1 MINLNNVSLVFQ
13 GGSVALSNITTS
25 INEGEFVYLV
35 GHSGSGKSSFLKL
48 LYKEYI
54 STKGEIEVAGLNVV
68 QLQKWKTP
76 LLRRKLGVVTQEPQL
91 LEKRNTY
98 ENISFALEVMGST
111 AEEIESKTNTLLDLV
126 ELNENAFKF
135 PDQLSGGEQ
144 TRVSIARSLANNPLI
159 LLCDEPT
166 GNLDPDL
173 SIQIVSL
180 LEKINRAGTTVVM
193 ATHDSSIVNRRKKRV
208 IELSNGKIV
217 RDEEEGTYILRK
229 MMNKFS
235 YVIKNTILNMRRTPL
250 LVFATIIAVL
260 VSSFLVFTTLSARSI
275 VQNNTLRWQ
284 NGTHVVV
291 FLDDRVTTTAHK
303 QLQESLESYSEVRTV
318 DYFTKAEAEDEFRA
332 LFKDQPD
339 LLSEVD
345 YEKLPSSL
353 RVNLNN
359 PSDYELIIERM
370 DGNPAVKEI
379 RTSGEAIE
387 RLLSL
392 TDTLVISASAF
403 ALLVGFAAFILII
416 NTLRLAAYSKK
427 KEIKIMRLVG
437 ASSTYIRLP
446 FIFEAIFESLIGTS
460 IAVGLGWGIIEYSKN
475 SIVAESIFDITI
487 SDSYLIYLTVVL
499 LLSSIIFGLIASFVG
514 IRKVLN
520 D

>member
-1 MINLNNVSLVFQ
+1 
-13 GGSVALSNITTS
+13 
-25 INEGEFVYLV
+25 
-35 GHSGSGKSSFLKL
+35 
-48 LYKEYI
+48 
-54 STKGEIEVAGLNVV
+54 
-68 QLQKWKTP
+68 
-76 LLRRKLGVVTQEPQL
+76 
-91 LEKRNTY
+91 
-98 ENISFALEVMGST
+98 
-111 AEEIESKTNTLLDLV
+111 
-126 ELNENAFKF
+126 
-135 PDQLSGGEQ
+135 
-144 TRVSIARSLANNPLI
+144 
-159 LLCDEPT
+159 
-166 GNLDPDL
+166 
-173 SIQIVSL
+173 
-180 LEKINRAGTTVVM
+180 
-193 ATHDSSIVNRRKKRV
+193 
-208 IELSNGKIV
+208 
-217 RDEEEGTYILRK
+217 
-229 MMNKFS
+229 MNKFS
-235 YVIKNTILNMRRTPL
+235 YVVKNTILNMRRTPL

-275 VQNNTLRWQ
+275 VENNTLRWQ

-370 DGNPAVKEI
+370 DSNPAVKEI

-487 SDSYLIYLTVVL
+487 SDSYLIYLTLVL
-499 LLSSIIFGLIASFVG
+499 LLSSIVFGLFASFVG

>member
-1 MINLNNVSLVFQ
+1 
-13 GGSVALSNITTS
+13 
-25 INEGEFVYLV
+25 
-35 GHSGSGKSSFLKL
+35 
-48 LYKEYI
+48 
-54 STKGEIEVAGLNVV
+54 
-68 QLQKWKTP
+68 
-76 LLRRKLGVVTQEPQL
+76 
-91 LEKRNTY
+91 
-98 ENISFALEVMGST
+98 
-111 AEEIESKTNTLLDLV
+111 
-126 ELNENAFKF
+126 
-135 PDQLSGGEQ
+135 
-144 TRVSIARSLANNPLI
+144 
-159 LLCDEPT
+159 
-166 GNLDPDL
+166 
-173 SIQIVSL
+173 
-180 LEKINRAGTTVVM
+180 
-193 ATHDSSIVNRRKKRV
+193 
-208 IELSNGKIV
+208 
-217 RDEEEGTYILRK
+217 
-229 MMNKFS
+229 MNKFS
-235 YVIKNTILNMRRTPL
+235 YVVKNTILNMRRTPL

-303 QLQESLESYSEVRTV
+303 QLQESLESYPEVRTV
-318 DYFTKAEAEDEFRA
+318 DYFSKAEAEDEFRV

-446 FIFEAIFESLIGTS
+446 FIFEAVFESLVGTS

-487 SDSYLIYLTVVL
+487 ADSYLIYLTLVL
-499 LLSSIIFGLIASFVG
+499 LLSSVIFGLFASFVG